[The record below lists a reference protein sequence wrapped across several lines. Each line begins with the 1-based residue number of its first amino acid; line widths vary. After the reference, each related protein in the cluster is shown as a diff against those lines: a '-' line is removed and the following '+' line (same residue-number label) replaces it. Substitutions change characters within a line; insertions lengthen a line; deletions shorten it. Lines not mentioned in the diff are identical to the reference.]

1 MRNTVLL
8 GLAGALLTGLLIGV
22 QSSLSNRSGQII
34 GPLRTGILT
43 NVLGGGAAF
52 LLLLTLLAVSWI
64 RTGRVWEIPPRQ
76 AFWMLASAGLIGIL
90 IIMGVSFSLRY
101 TGVVAGLGTIILGQM
116 VISAVID
123 SSGWLGLERI
133 PFTWQRAL
141 GLVLMGVAVY
151 LLLPR
156 K

>member
-1 MRNTVLL
+1 MKSAILL
-8 GLAGALLTGLLIGV
+8 GLAGALLTGVLIGV

-52 LLLLTLLAVSWI
+52 LLLLILLAVSWM
-64 RTGRVWEIPPRQ
+64 RAGRVWELPPRQ
-76 AFWMLASAGLIGIL
+76 AIWMLASAGLIGIL
-90 IIMGVSFSLRY
+90 IIMGVSYSLRY
-101 TGVVAGLGTIILGQM
+101 TGVVAGLGTILLGQM
-116 VISAVID
+116 VISTVID

-133 PFTWQRAL
+133 PFTWQRVL